1 MVEKCPV
8 HFALIDAI
16 HARDGSPGNVVPY
29 DALRDGEGGSDGAQ
43 VHRPGTILAG
53 TDLLAVEA
61 AGQRMQGVD
70 PSTDPIFLQK
80 LRKATGWRPPTEVE
94 GLPQFP
100 GWKGIGTKIR
110 YAFGADKLV
119 ENTRVGLYA
128 TLSQVDG
135 RLFSPQPSAFQLIRL
150 RVKVEQWVDD
160 LRRRKG
166 LPAAGVPV
174 FAPDAGAAGAVSAP
188 GAAPTPPPPAH
199 PASFGE

>member
-1 MVEKCPV
+1 
-8 HFALIDAI
+8 
-16 HARDGSPGNVVPY
+16 
-29 DALRDGEGGSDGAQ
+29 
-43 VHRPGTILAG
+43 
-53 TDLLAVEA
+53 
-61 AGQRMQGVD
+61 MQGID
-70 PSTDPIFLQK
+70 PSADPIFLQK

-110 YAFGADKLV
+110 DAFGADKLV

-150 RVKVEQWVDD
+150 RAKVEQWVDD

-174 FAPDAGAAGAVSAP
+174 FAPDAGAAGAAGAVNAP
-188 GAAPTPPPPAH
+188 GAAPSPPPPAH